1 MTAYCFLEE
10 LRKHLEVEM
19 QNSIGLTNGNEEV
32 AIPKVF
38 NGYLPMKKAGA
49 KDKEREDYPYI
60 IIRLKKASDD
70 FETNTLSIQLILGI
84 YRNDETG
91 CIDLLHL
98 YEAVRKSLLGKRLFG
113 AAVLEPPLE
122 LEIDESQGLPYFVG
136 VIKTKFTVATYDI
149 EGVEF

>member
-10 LRKHLEVEM
+10 LKKYLEVEM
-19 QNSIGLTNGNEEV
+19 QNSIGLTNENEEV

-38 NGYLPMKKAGA
+38 NGYLPMKKVGA

-70 FETNTLSIQLILGI
+70 FEINTLSVKLILGI

-91 CIDLLHL
+91 WVDLLHL
-98 YEAVRKSLLGKRLFG
+98 YEVVRKSLLGKRLFG

-122 LEIDESQGLPYFVG
+122 LEVDESQGLPYFVG
-136 VIKTKFTVATYDI
+136 IINTKISLATYDI
-149 EGVEF
+149 EGVEI

>member
-10 LRKHLEVEM
+10 LKKYLEVEI
-19 QNSIGLTNGNEEV
+19 QNSIGLTNENDVV

-38 NGYLPMKKAGA
+38 NGYLPMKRSGN
-49 KDKEREDYPYI
+49 KDKDREDYPYI

-70 FETNTLSIQLILGI
+70 FETNTLSVQLILGV

-91 CIDLLHL
+91 WIDLLHL
-98 YEAVRKSLLGKRLFG
+98 YDVVRKSLLGKRIFE

-122 LEIDESQGLPYFVG
+122 LEIDESQGLPQFVG
-136 VIKTKFTVATYDI
+136 VINTKFSLATYDI